1 MNLEEEAEQEETEET
16 VFEIDA
22 GDISQV
28 VVNSGEN
35 SYTFTHE
42 DDQWKYPEDE
52 KFPLSE
58 SVILNKMSDLT
69 SITASRIIENPENLE
84 EYGLDSP

>member
-1 MNLEEEAEQEETEET
+1 MKKKKGMLIGIGALVLLIVLYIIMRSMNLEEEAEQEETEET

-52 KFPLSE
+52 KFPLSKSE
-58 SVILNKMSDLT
+58 AKRS
-69 SITASRIIENPENLE
+69 
-84 EYGLDSP
+84 